1 LRQHPPPRAAAEI
14 IWAWLGAFSGIA
26 LLVAMVAVF
35 PDMQLLVIGSFGASA
50 VLLFAAPGAPFSQP
64 RNLIGG
70 HLVSAVVGVAAFVY
84 VPDLPIVKEAAAVA
98 TAIAAMQLTRTVHP
112 PGGATA
118 LIAVIGSDEIHAMGW
133 GFLMPVMMGAV
144 ALLLVALISNNLF
157 RYGSFPVRWD

>member
-1 LRQHPPPRAAAEI
+1 
-14 IWAWLGAFSGIA
+14 
-26 LLVAMVAVF
+26 MVAVF